1 MTSKTSSF
9 TKENIFSYGPA
20 PQLKSINALGKSFNF
35 KYDKLGRRLS
45 LAMGNGITTSYEYDS
60 ASRLTKMVHADTIK
74 DVAIFGYRYDKNGNR
89 TQMTTSRDG
98 LTNLTGVIDYEYD
111 DINQLTSATN
121 PLQGQAAESFV
132 YDLLGN
138 KLRGTGD
145 TTDSVYDLNNKLLEN
160 QNYDFGYDDSGN
172 LTSKIHKISGETT
185 AYFWSDENEL
195 LRIEKRSSLSAPAN
209 HVVEYKYDLL
219 GRRIEKNINGTIE
232 RYIYDNE
239 DIIAI
244 YDGNGDLKTQFI
256 HGPGIDEPLAMIQ
269 DGQTYFYHTD
279 GLGSVIA
286 LSNEAGIVQ
295 QHYVYDSFGNV
306 SVFDGAGTQYSVE
319 DQPIKN
325 IYGYTSRELDSE
337 SDLYY
342 YRARYYNPS
351 SGRFV
356 SEDPIGFESR
366 TANFYKYG
374 ANQPINNVDF
384 SGEGPW
390 SFALC
395 TYAVFVDLIADLA
408 ALEVLDRQVDEYK
421 EQIND
426 LNQDIQKIRDS
437 DCDAYTKRQR
447 EAAFK
452 NRIKLIEKAKR
463 DLVLKGAKA
472 RAAITPKAFAFET
485 ICGIS
490 LYLPI
495 P

>member
-1 MTSKTSSF
+1 
-9 TKENIFSYGPA
+9 
-20 PQLKSINALGKSFNF
+20 
-35 KYDKLGRRLS
+35 
-45 LAMGNGITTSYEYDS
+45 
-60 ASRLTKMVHADTIK
+60 
-74 DVAIFGYRYDKNGNR
+74 
-89 TQMTTSRDG
+89 MTTSRDG
-98 LTNLTGVIDYEYD
+98 LTNLTGVIDYGYD

-121 PLQGQAAESFV
+121 PLQGQAAESFI

-172 LTSKIHKISGETT
+172 LISKIHKVSGETT

-209 HVVEYKYDLL
+209 HIVEYKYDLL

-286 LSNEAGIVQ
+286 LSNGAGVIQ

-306 SVFDGAGTQYSVE
+306 SIFDGSGTQYTLE
-319 DQPIKN
+319 NQPIKN

-342 YRARYYNPS
+342 YRARYYNPKI
-351 SGRFV
+351 GRFI
-356 SEDPIGFESR
+356 SEDSDEDSFIGRPNLYTYTRNNPIMFADPSGNAIFAAAKIF
-366 TANFYKYG
+366 TACVTTIGGTAKVIQGINGLNSAVSNYDAQTEKLRQSK
-374 ANQPINNVDF
+374 NQLVDDVEITRGRVKVGCSKDGKAIYRSFTKTRRFKRKLNRSELAAINNKINKRLSDRSTYIATQVQIQVASF
-384 SGEGPW
+384 S
-390 SFALC
+390 AL
-395 TYAVFVDLIADLA
+395 D
-408 ALEVLDRQVDEYK
+408 
-421 EQIND
+421 
-426 LNQDIQKIRDS
+426 
-437 DCDAYTKRQR
+437 
-447 EAAFK
+447 
-452 NRIKLIEKAKR
+452 
-463 DLVLKGAKA
+463 
-472 RAAITPKAFAFET
+472 AAIITSCAILAYITPV
-485 ICGIS
+485 
-490 LYLPI
+490 P
-495 P
+495 